1 MFKFL
6 DKKWDCFDNFEELEK
21 QVYEFKDFLYQ

>member
-6 DKKWDCFDNFEELEK
+6 DKKWDSFDTVEELEK
-21 QVYEFKDFLYQ
+21 SVYEFKDFLY